1 MDPVAKRQ
9 MWKILATVAPGR
21 SILLTTHSMEEA
33 SFLSPRIGVLAKRL
47 LDIGSP
53 HHLRLKHADGYHIHL
68 ITRSGPNATDDEYH
82 SITAWMQSHIPGA
95 ELDGRPWHG
104 QMRFSIPA
112 NHHAEIS
119 QDRETEKTGLAT
131 EGVKKTPS
139 RATPTTTTRE
149 LDRIDSVLPST
160 PATATISTGT
170 LFALLEASKT
180 TLGLEHYTVSP
191 NTFDEVF
198 LNIVRKHN
206 IDEEDFLTKPGWK
219 WKGWKKGWQREKPE
233 VDENGVVGG
242 VAGEGGQRGVETR
255 RFRWKW
261 KWLLWPYVR

>member
-1 MDPVAKRQ
+1 
-9 MWKILATVAPGR
+9 
-21 SILLTTHSMEEA
+21 MEEA
-33 SFLSPRIGVLAKRL
+33 SFLSPRIGILAKRL

-68 ITRSGPNATDDEYH
+68 ITASGPTATDDEYH
-82 SITAWMQSHIPGA
+82 AITTWMQQHIPGA

-112 NHHAEIS
+112 THNSGIS
-119 QDRETEKTGLAT
+119 QETEKTGLDT
-131 EGVKKTPS
+131 ENPIPANGVKKTPS
-139 RATPTTTTRE
+139 HSNPTATTRE
-149 LDRIDSVLPST
+149 LDRIDSVFPQPPSQSSST
-160 PATATISTGT
+160 PITTGN
-170 LFALLEASKT
+170 LFALLESSKAH
-180 TLGLEHYTVSP
+180 LAISHYTVSP

-219 WKGWKKGWQREKPE
+219 WKGWKKGWQRERPE
-233 VDENGVVGG
+233 VDNDGNGGPGTGEVG
-242 VAGEGGQRGVETR
+242 ERGVETR